1 MLVLCTGDEGV
12 VVVAF
17 VGNVVAGDEEEVL
30 FLRGID
36 DMLPRVVFV
45 ADVVGFFLG
54 SGALLVVEADDDGL
68 SHLSGMP
75 WGDLLSGCF
84 SFVVAAA
91 AAGGGVAVAVVAAWV
106 VVAVVALT
114 VTF

>member
-1 MLVLCTGDEGV
+1 MLVLCIGDEGD
-12 VVVAF
+12 VVAF
-17 VGNVVAGDEEEVL
+17 VGNVVAGVDEEEVL

-54 SGALLVVEADDDGL
+54 SGALFVAEADDDGL

-75 WGDLLSGCF
+75 WGDLLSGCC

-91 AAGGGVAVAVVAAWV
+91 AGVGVALVAAWV